1 MGINPES
8 MNIVDGSGLSRLDL
22 VTPRQIVA
30 LLSYMYKSRYFIPFF
45 NSLPIAGVD
54 GTLGDRMQNTKAQG
68 KIRAKPGYLES
79 VRNLSGYAFTGDNEP
94 IAFSI
99 IVNNFSVP
107 VKLAENIQDLVCLR
121 IANFKRK

>member
-1 MGINPES
+1 
-8 MNIVDGSGLSRLDL
+8 
-22 VTPRQIVA
+22 
-30 LLSYMYKSRYFIPFF
+30 MYKSRYFIPFF

-107 VKLAENIQDLVCLR
+107 VN
-121 IANFKRK
+121 

>member
-1 MGINPES
+1 
-8 MNIVDGSGLSRLDL
+8 
-22 VTPRQIVA
+22 
-30 LLSYMYKSRYFIPFF
+30 
-45 NSLPIAGVD
+45 
-54 GTLGDRMQNTKAQG
+54 MQNSKAQG
-68 KIRAKPGYLES
+68 KIRAKPGYLEG

-107 VKLAENIQDLVCLR
+107 VKLADNIQDLVCLR